1 MEMIVRVGL
10 RALLV
15 LLLEVSAFEEEAESA
30 AGGFFAVAPIRHRLL
45 CSLEEAVDGP
55 SEEVYPPHCL
65 L

>member
-1 MEMIVRVGL
+1 VVL

-15 LLLEVSAFEEEAESA
+15 LLLEVSAFEEEEEESA
-30 AGGFFAVAPIRHRLL
+30 AGGFFGVAPVRHRLL
-45 CSLEEAVDGP
+45 CSLEEAVDGF